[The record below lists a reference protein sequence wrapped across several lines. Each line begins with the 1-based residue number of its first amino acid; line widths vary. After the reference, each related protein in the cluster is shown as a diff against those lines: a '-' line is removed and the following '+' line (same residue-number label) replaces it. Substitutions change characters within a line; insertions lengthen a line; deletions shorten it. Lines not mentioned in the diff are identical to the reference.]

1 MNTCIFMYVNNAE
14 RGKFF
19 CVSGPVSKRTLTH
32 PLSERKPLRSQHLTR
47 KSIEQAVQHSNHDQ
61 TMCAG
66 CSALLC
72 PWPRG
77 KEITLDA
84 PSLASNRTFHLSRNL
99 LRTSR
104 DQCCDHDKLTNHAAA
119 FPIAFRQWT
128 RIATTECHG
137 CRRYRFANLQT
148 MGTKTMEEGGQG
160 WERRNEK
167 AEDENENQHKLSTT
181 DVVQCCQLQLCGGK
195 AVQHWRGPLEACC
208 SALPEC
214 SSNLERVPAEDGHP
228 SMLIHQC
235 VHVSHW
241 GGERDENQRRRQ
253 LGSC

>member
-1 MNTCIFMYVNNAE
+1 MNIYTYIYGYMNICIYMYVNNAE

-61 TMCAG
+61 TVCAG

-77 KEITLDA
+77 KEITMDC

-104 DQCCDHDKLTNHAAA
+104 DQSWDHDTQTNHAAA
-119 FPIAFRQWT
+119 FPNTLRQWT
-128 RIATTECHG
+128 RIATTKCQS
-137 CRRYRFANLQT
+137 CRRDRFSNLQT
-148 MGTKTMEEGGQG
+148 LA
-160 WERRNEK
+160 EK
-167 AEDENENQHKLSTT
+167 AVEE
-181 DVVQCCQLQLCGGK
+181 
-195 AVQHWRGPLEACC
+195 
-208 SALPEC
+208 
-214 SSNLERVPAEDGHP
+214 
-228 SMLIHQC
+228 
-235 VHVSHW
+235 
-241 GGERDENQRRRQ
+241 
-253 LGSC
+253 